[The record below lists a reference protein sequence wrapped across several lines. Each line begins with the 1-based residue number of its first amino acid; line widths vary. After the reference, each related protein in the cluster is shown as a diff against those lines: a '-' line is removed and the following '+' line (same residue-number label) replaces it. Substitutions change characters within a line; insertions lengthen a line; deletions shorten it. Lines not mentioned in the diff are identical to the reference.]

1 MSLKLKID
9 SGAVAVPVNAL
20 LHICDNVQNA
30 NIKFLC
36 LLLSHGGAYRPF
48 SDVKAELIAS
58 GIVSEKDSEI
68 ACAYL
73 QGAGILTEGTEEN
86 TSAPVSAPKARQ
98 KALVPTEKNEAL
110 MTGND
115 SDSLTSD
122 SIKEWMEGDKGR
134 REFVKAC
141 EDVYGNVF
149 NKTELMTVITYSSEY
164 RLRDECIL
172 AILGYSRENGYGIT
186 YTKKIFN
193 RMVDNNI
200 NTLDSVNA
208 ELAFL
213 SEHSS
218 YVTTVKNIFGFS
230 RALTTGEKPK
240 VERWHKEYK
249 FSREMIQLAFDKAA
263 ASASDKAT
271 IAYCDKI
278 LTGWHKEG
286 LLTADAVQSKL
297 NADRQKNSG
306 SKIEQTY
313 SLNDFFNAAVARSYS
328 DDKKQD

>member
-1 MSLKLKID
+1 MAFKLNFND
-9 SGAVAVPVNAL
+9 GAIAVPVTALEHIAENA
-20 LHICDNVQNA
+20 QSS

-36 LLLSHGGAYRPF
+36 LLLSHGASYRPINE
-48 SDVKAELIAS
+48 VKDEIVALGLVSAS
-58 GIVSEKDSEI
+58 EADI

-73 QGAGILTEGTEEN
+73 NGAGILKEDGATASQKKDTQ
-86 TSAPVSAPKARQ
+86 T
-98 KALVPTEKNEAL
+98 KALKATPTSKNKAL
-110 MTGND
+110 ETGSD

-122 SIKEWMEGDKGR
+122 SIKEWMESDNAR

-141 EDVYGNVF
+141 EDIYGNVF
-149 NKTELMTVITYSSEY
+149 NKTELMTVITYSREY

-172 AILGYSRENGYGIT
+172 AILGYSRENGYGIA

-193 RMVDNNI
+193 RMVDNGI

-218 YVTTVKNIFGFS
+218 YVTTVKQIFGLT
-230 RALTTGEKPK
+230 RALTTSEKPK

-249 FSREMIQLAFDKAA
+249 FSRELIQLAFDRAAHKEKA
-263 ASASDKAT
+263 S

-278 LTGWHKEG
+278 LTGWREEG
-286 LLTADAVQSKL
+286 LLTADDVKRKL
-297 NADRQKNSG
+297 NADKPKISG
-306 SKIEQTY
+306 KIESTY
-313 SLNDFFNAAVARSYS
+313 SLNDFFNAAVERSYQN
-328 DDKKQD
+328 DEKKD